1 MTDFAAA
8 AERLVQA
15 YNAKDFKIF
24 TSMISPDL
32 DFEHFSSQLC
42 FPAARRA
49 DGDYRA
55 VRRFAHS
62 GSALLAAGARKRL
75 GAVP

>member
-8 AERLVQA
+8 AERPVQA
-15 YNAKDFKIF
+15 YNAKDFKTF
-24 TSMISPDL
+24 TSLISPDL
-32 DFEHFSSQLC
+32 DFKHFSSRLC
-42 FPAARRA
+42 FPVARRA
-49 DGDYRA
+49 DGGHRA

-62 GSALLAAGARKRL
+62 GSALLAAGPRKRF